1 MIQDFPTGGT
11 ERVFLRRQKAIE
23 ADENRRSNM
32 IVEKMLEKDLLYH
45 SSDDAKTEKSANLKR
60 KCKTSSSTTDSN
72 FPAQSEK
79 NEKAIIDL
87 VGKNDVGQSFKKRKD
102 GNVSTKKGLRTKG
115 KKSSKAAD
123 EAYSEDIEGVSDSL
137 DDAADDDDDDMDD
150 IKETSAVKSKTT
162 STSQRG
168 SVAQEDVETLA
179 IDKILAIRMK
189 PPTFTAITSAASSSS
204 SSIKNIEESGTTPA
218 ENSIE
223 SIQEKTP
230 AGIDDKNLVAN
241 NQTVCSAVV
250 KTADTSQSTVIE
262 AMDVS
267 DQVEMSVASSSRELL
282 VKFSGKSYRA
292 LAWIDEEVM
301 KRSETGENKL
311 KGFLRVFKR
320 KGEPALEAVTANSA
334 PFSLESL
341 VDFDWLEIE
350 RIVTIY
356 NEVVGAQ
363 GSLNKCTDSDND
375 MNLCASGKA
384 KKSDP
389 QEIKTADIAFVKW
402 RGLGYSE
409 CTWEFWS
416 EVQNEEHLIAQCR
429 EKEKEV
435 EALLLKNEGKSA
447 SDKRNQN
454 LDSRTSAI
462 SGGALGR
469 EDIPVRNVTLRD
481 YQLQGINWLLFQW
494 TQSRS
499 CLLAD
504 EMGLGEY
511 CLFRS
516 STSIAFRFYRVIQN
530 TEYCQMH
537 FLTSNFALRS
547 VEYGLIT
554 AVHAVTSLLN

>member
-1 MIQDFPTGGT
+1 MTQDFSTGGT

-32 IVEKMLEKDLLYH
+32 VVEKMLEKDLLYH
-45 SSDDAKTEKSANLKR
+45 SSDDVKMEKSLKR
-60 KCKTSSSTTDSN
+60 KGRTSSTTDSDL
-72 FPAQSEK
+72 PAQSEK
-79 NEKAIIDL
+79 SEKTVIDL
-87 VGKNDVGQSFKKRKD
+87 VGSKDAGQSVKKRKD
-102 GNVSTKKGLRTKG
+102 GNVATKKVTRTKV
-115 KKSSKAAD
+115 KKSSKPVD
-123 EAYSEDIEGVSDSL
+123 EAYSEDIEDVSDSP
-137 DDAADDDDDDMDD
+137 DDAADDCYDDVEDE
-150 IKETSAVKSKTT
+150 KEVSAVKLKTT

-168 SVAQEDVETLA
+168 TVAEEDVETLA

-189 PPTFTAITSAASSSS
+189 PPIITVIPSAKSSSS
-204 SSIKNIEESGTTPA
+204 SSSSSSSKSIEESGTALPDSSLVSA
-218 ENSIE
+218 E
-223 SIQEKTP
+223 EKTE
-230 AGIDDKNLVAN
+230 AGKDDNNIVAKSEV
-241 NQTVCSAVV
+241 TSSAVV
-250 KTADTSQSTVIE
+250 KTADSSQNTDVE
-262 AMDVS
+262 AVDVS
-267 DQVEMSVASSSRELL
+267 DPIEVSVPSSSRELL

-301 KRSETGENKL
+301 KKSESGENKL

-320 KGEPALEAVTANSA
+320 KGEPALEAVTATSA
-334 PFSLESL
+334 PFSLESI

-363 GSLNKCTDSDND
+363 GSLNKLTDSDAD
-375 MNLCASGKA
+375 
-384 KKSDP
+384 KKTGATGNKKNNSP
-389 QEIKTADIAFVKW
+389 EEIKTADIAFVKW

-416 EVQNEEHLIAQCR
+416 EVQNEEHLITQCR

-435 EALLLKNEGKSA
+435 EALVLKNEGKS
-447 SDKRNQN
+447 DKRTKN
-454 LDSRTSAI
+454 LDSRASAI

-511 CLFRS
+511 SPFHSFYSFMPSDIIPSFVMSCLVLSCYFVS
-516 STSIAFRFYRVIQN
+516 S
-530 TEYCQMH
+530 M
-537 FLTSNFALRS
+537 
-547 VEYGLIT
+547 
-554 AVHAVTSLLN
+554 